1 MILSLVVGLAWS
13 ALPVAQRV
21 VVGEIHAPI
30 TPATASYLKRLV
42 TVANHEPKAQLLLIE
57 IDTPGGLVSS
67 ARDMIQ
73 AMDQSK
79 VPVVFFVHPAGAAA
93 TSAGAILLLASHVAA
108 MAPGTNVGA
117 AHPVGAQGEDI
128 KGTMGEKVTQDV
140 AAMVRGLAELR
151 NRPVNLAEEMVIK
164 SKSFSA
170 QQAFDAKLVELI
182 ATSREE
188 LLKKLEGRVV
198 LGAPLQLKNAQVET
212 VSLSM
217 GERVLSVVSHPN
229 IAAILMTLAMLL
241 IYFELSAPGISIAGI
256 LGGLCLILGLMAMQA
271 LSVQTGGVV
280 LLGLGVVLIAVEV
293 FAPSH
298 GLLAL
303 GGVVSFVLGLF
314 WAFDSNSDLRLSTI
328 LLANLGLG
336 LGAAVFSLTWAAART
351 KRLTKQLREKL
362 GGGGLAGLV
371 GYTGVV
377 QSVEGPNE
385 GKAVFRGEVWTVESS
400 HALAPGQEVVAESVN
415 GFRVV
420 VTPKKQ

>member
-1 MILSLVVGLAWS
+1 MV
-13 ALPVAQRV
+13 
-21 VVGEIHAPI
+21 
-30 TPATASYLKRLV
+30 
-42 TVANHEPKAQLLLIE
+42 
-57 IDTPGGLVSS
+57 
-67 ARDMIQ
+67 Q
-73 AMDQSK
+73 AVDQSK
-79 VPVVFFVHPAGAAA
+79 VPVAFFVHPAGAAA

-108 MAPGTNVGA
+108 MAPGTNAGA

-128 KGTMGEKVTQDV
+128 KGAMGEKVTQDV

-151 NRPVNLAEEMVIK
+151 RRPVNLAEEMVTK

-170 QQAFDAKLVELI
+170 QQAFDSRLVELI
-182 ATSREE
+182 ADSRED
-188 LLKKLEGRVV
+188 LIKKLEGRVV
-198 LGAPLQLKNAQVET
+198 LGSQLQLKNAQVEV

-217 GERVLSVVSHPN
+217 GERILSVVSHPN

-256 LGGLCLILGLMAMQA
+256 LGGLCMILGLMAMQA
-271 LSVQTGGVV
+271 LSVQTGGIV
-280 LLGLGVVLIAVEV
+280 LLGLGVLLIGTEL

-298 GLLAL
+298 GLFAL
-303 GGVVSFVLGLF
+303 GGVVSFILGLF
-314 WAFDSNSDLRLSTI
+314 WAFDQNSDLRLSSL

-351 KRLTKQLREKL
+351 KRLTRQLREKL

-377 QSVEGPNE
+377 QAVEGSSPDGQQWE
-385 GKAVFRGEVWTVESS
+385 GKATFRGEVWTVEASEPI
-400 HALAPGQEVVAESVN
+400 AAGQEVVAERVN